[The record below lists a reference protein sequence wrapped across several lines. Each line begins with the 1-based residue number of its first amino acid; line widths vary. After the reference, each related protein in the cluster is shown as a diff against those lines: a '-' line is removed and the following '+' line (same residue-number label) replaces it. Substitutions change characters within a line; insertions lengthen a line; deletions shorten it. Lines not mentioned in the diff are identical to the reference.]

1 MKKAIILLLLITVTS
16 CGSIKIIDQSKKYH
30 AYVKE
35 NKRSA
40 TDKDYSPYWILLTFW
55 ILIYGY
61 TLTQPKE

>member
-1 MKKAIILLLLITVTS
+1 MA
-16 CGSIKIIDQSKKYH
+16 CGSTKQVSHPKKYH

-40 TDKDYSPYWILLTFW
+40 QDKDYSPYWILLTFW
-55 ILIYGY
+55 IMVYGY